1 MTARKLVV
9 PVLALA
15 LACGAL
21 AGVPARAQA
30 LKIGVFDAQRISE
43 ETAEGAKIKARLRK
57 IQEDKQAE
65 LKKMQEELQK
75 LQQEFVATAASL
87 SEEKRKQ
94 LGIKIQRKQI
104 ELEAAQKSANQEL
117 QMEVEQAQAE
127 WQQRVL
133 RAVQEY
139 GKANGYTLILPVE
152 VIGYAAPTVD
162 ITDELIRAI
171 DNPGGS
177 APQAAG
183 GQ

>member
-1 MTARKLVV
+1 MTASKLVV
-9 PVLALA
+9 PVLASILA
-15 LACGAL
+15 VGVL
-21 AGVPARAQA
+21 AGLPARAQA

-43 ETAEGAKIKARLRK
+43 ETAEGAKLKARVRK
-57 IQEDKQAE
+57 VQEDKQAE

-94 LGIKIQRKQI
+94 LGIRIQRKQI

-127 WQQRVL
+127 WQRRL
-133 RAVQEY
+133 LEAVREY
-139 GKANGYTLILPVE
+139 GKANGFTLILPVE
-152 VIGYAAPTVD
+152 VVGYAAPTID
-162 ITDELIRAI
+162 ITGDLIRVI
-171 DNPGGS
+171 DNPGNG
-177 APQAAG
+177 ATGTAG

>member
-1 MTARKLVV
+1 MVPRKLVV
-9 PVLALA
+9 PVLAVA
-15 LACGAL
+15 LAAGVL

-43 ETAEGAKIKARLRK
+43 ETAEGAKIKARLRR

-75 LQQEFVATAASL
+75 LQQQFVATASSL
-87 SEEKRKQ
+87 SDEKRKQ
-94 LGIKIQRKQI
+94 LGIRIQRKQI

-117 QMEVEQAQAE
+117 QVEVEQAQAE

-139 GKANGYTLILPVE
+139 GKAHGYVLILPVE
-152 VIGYAAPTVD
+152 VIGYAAPSID
-162 ITDELIRAI
+162 LTDELIRAI
-171 DNPGGS
+171 DNPGDT
-177 APQAAG
+177 APANPG